1 MNRNILAWLVY
12 SLFVGLLLYGGVYRT
27 TSKNL
32 LGSNSM
38 NSSKDTLENT
48 TVNQLTVKAVVNEI
62 NSESVIMEVID
73 YNNSSV
79 DKVLLN
85 RRALRYAL
93 SQGFSA
99 NIGDQLEIT
108 GFMENNNFELI
119 SMHNL
124 NSGKM
129 TTLRDASGHP
139 LWSGTSEH

>member
-12 SLFVGLLLYGGVYRT
+12 SLFVVFLLYVGVYRT

-32 LGSNSM
+32 LGSNSI
-38 NSSKDTLENT
+38 NSSKETLENS
-48 TVNQLTVKAVVNEI
+48 TVNQLTEKAVINEI
-62 NSESVIMEVID
+62 NSESVILEVIEN
-73 YNNSSV
+73 NNSSV
-79 DKVLLN
+79 DSIHLN

-119 SMHNL
+119 SINNL
-124 NSGKM
+124 DSGKM
-129 TTLRDASGHP
+129 TTIRDASGHP
-139 LWSGTSEH
+139 LWSGN